1 MVFESILK
9 PVDLSY
15 TGNAVSGV
23 FGTSP
28 FQTSSEYDE
37 RELFVDAPSGESFT
51 FSQFRD
57 IVPKF
62 AAHLQSHLGI
72 SQGDVLALFMPNN
85 LYIPTIHLAVIT
97 LAGIVSP
104 ANVMYSAEEL
114 AHQFRVAKPK
124 VAIIYDAL
132 IPTAQEAAKLA
143 KIDSSLKLIKLSSIV
158 PVIEKL
164 RGDKS
169 APKISPVKVDG
180 KSTPAYYCFSSGTS
194 GLAKCVVTTHYNIY
208 INGVQISKAN
218 PSIIGPDVGVSCVL
232 PMSHIFA
239 LQTGIWS
246 GTYLGNRTVIFPKFD
261 ISEFVS
267 GVVKY
272 QLNVLY
278 LVPPILLALGK
289 LDILDHH
296 PGFKDCV
303 KYAISGAAPTSKE
316 IISLFNTKAPHTLV
330 AQGYGLT
337 ETSPITHL
345 GIAITPYEYDQSSIG
360 WLVPGAK
367 AQLVDFESGKVVD
380 GYNQRG
386 ELWLKGPMVMKGYL
400 NNPEANKL
408 AFSDDGWFKT
418 GDVAV
423 VSKSKQFYIV
433 DRIKELIKSNGHQVA
448 PAELESILLSN
459 PRVIDAAVIGVYNEM
474 KTSENPRAYVVL
486 APGTKPEDIILWFN
500 KRVAKHKRLWGGI
513 VVVKQ
518 VPKSASGKILRNDL
532 RKRVGSPEDV
542 VVGAQLASL

>member
-1 MVFESILK
+1 MVFEPILE

-15 TGNAVSGV
+15 SGNAVKGV
-23 FGTSP
+23 LETSP
-28 FQTSSEYDE
+28 YQTDPAYAD
-37 RELFVDAPSGESFT
+37 RDLFVDSTSGDSLT
-51 FSQFRD
+51 FRQFHD

-62 AAHLQSHLGI
+62 AAYLQSQLGI
-72 SQGDVLALFMPNN
+72 KRGEVLALFMPNN
-85 LYIPTIHLAVIT
+85 LYIPAIHMGVISLA
-97 LAGIVSP
+97 AIVSP

-114 AHQFRVAKPK
+114 AHQFRVANPK
-124 VAIIYDAL
+124 VVIVYDPL
-132 IPTAQEAAKLA
+132 IPTAKEAAKLA
-143 KIDSSLKLIKLSSIV
+143 KVESSLQIIPLSSIV
-158 PVIEKL
+158 AVFKKL
-164 RGDKS
+164 RSDNS
-169 APKISPVKVDG
+169 APKVSPVEVDG

-194 GLAKCVVTTHYNIY
+194 GLAKCVITTHYNIF

-218 PSIIGPDVGVSCVL
+218 TSIVGPDVGVSCVL
-232 PMSHIFA
+232 PMSHIFG
-239 LQTGIWS
+239 LQTGVWTGS
-246 GTYLGNRTVIFPKFD
+246 YLGNRTVIFPKFD
-261 ISEFVS
+261 IVEFVT

-272 QLNVLY
+272 KLNVLY

-296 PGFKDCV
+296 PGFKECV
-303 KYAISGAAPTSKE
+303 KYAVSGAAPTSKE
-316 IISLFNTKAPHTLV
+316 VISLFNKKAPHTTV

-337 ETSPITHL
+337 ETSPISHL
-345 GIAITPYEYDQSSIG
+345 GMALTPHKYDPSSIG
-360 WLVPGAK
+360 WLIPGAQ
-367 AQLVDFESGKVVD
+367 AQLVDFETGKVVD
-380 GYNQRG
+380 GFNQRG

-400 NNPEANKL
+400 NNPEANKQ

-423 VSKSKQFYIV
+423 VSETQQFYIV

-448 PAELESILLSN
+448 PAELESILLQN
-459 PRVIDAAVIGVYNEM
+459 PQVIDAAVIGVYNDT

-486 APGTKPEDIILWFN
+486 TPGAKPEDVILWFN

-542 VVGAQLASL
+542 VYGAQLASL